1 MDYDV
6 IVVGAGAAGMAA
18 AIEAADVGARVLL
31 VDAADRLGGTTAL
44 SGGVIYA
51 AGTSSQ
57 RNRGIADSSD
67 AMYSYYMALNQFKL
81 EPALI
86 RVLSD
91 QSASALEWIRGFGV
105 EFPDENLFQSGVDG
119 AFRGHRAKGF
129 GAAIAQALEGAL
141 SQRAVD
147 IATNARITR
156 LVQREDD
163 IGVSGILF
171 EGNEVKANSV
181 ILATGGFGANSEM
194 RAQLFA
200 DAAHA
205 GSRAW
210 YVGPKECIGD
220 GIAMAQRVGAALTGL
235 NRGLLLVTP
244 GFEKDF
250 ETYLPGWLLY
260 VSRDGKR
267 FVNETIAYSVF
278 ANIVNELPGKEC
290 FAVFDESSRA
300 NAKGSPRSVGNPWS
314 NPMWNA
320 ESLAQLTAKGLI
332 RRADTLQ
339 GLAEVIGVDPL
350 ALART
355 VADYNHDVMRGED
368 SVFFKKSE
376 FLRSVSTP
384 PYYAVSL
391 RPEMICITG
400 AGIRINAR
408 AEVVSQTGAAVQG
421 LYAAGETVGGILGDS
436 YLGGGNAITSA
447 LVFGRIAGSRAA
459 ARMSYSQGVGCG

>member
-18 AIEAADVGARVLL
+18 AIEAADIGARVLL
-31 VDAADRLGGTTAL
+31 VDAAERLGGATAV
-44 SGGVIYA
+44 SGGVVYA
-51 AGTSSQ
+51 AGTSTQ

-86 RVLSD
+86 KAFCD
-91 QSASALEWIRGFGV
+91 QSASALEWLGAFGV
-105 EFPDENLFQSGVDG
+105 EFPNENLYQSGVDG
-119 AFRGHRAKGF
+119 SFRGHRAKGY

-141 SQRAVD
+141 SQRNVD
-147 IATNARITR
+147 IATSTRIR
-156 LVQREDD
+156 SLVRREDD
-163 IGVSGILF
+163 GGVSGILF
-171 EGNEVKANSV
+171 DGKEITANSV
-181 ILATGGFGANSEM
+181 ILATGGFGANVQM
-194 RAQLFA
+194 RTHLFA
-200 DAAHA
+200 DVSDAR
-205 GSRAW
+205 SRAW
-210 YVGPKECIGD
+210 YVGPKECVGD
-220 GIAMAQRVGAALTGL
+220 GIAMAQGVGAALTGL

-244 GFEKDF
+244 GFAKDF

-267 FVNETIAYSVF
+267 FVNETIAYSVL
-278 ANIVNELPGKEC
+278 ASIVNDLPGSEC

-300 NAKGSPRSVGNPWS
+300 DAKGPPPSVGNPWS

-320 ESLAQLTAKGLI
+320 ESLAQLVAKGRI
-332 RRADTLQ
+332 RQADTLQ
-339 GLAEVIGVDPL
+339 GLAEAIGVDHL

-355 VADYNHDVMRGED
+355 VADYNHGVMRGED
-368 SVFFKKSE
+368 SVFFKKPE
-376 FLRSVSTP
+376 FLRGVSTP

-391 RPEMICITG
+391 KPDMICITG
-400 AGIRINAR
+400 AGIRINAH
-408 AEVVSQTGAAVQG
+408 AEVVDETGTIIQG
-421 LYAAGETVGGILGDS
+421 LYAAGETVGGVFGDT

-459 ARMSYSQGVGCG
+459 AFCKARVMTP